1 MFRAVDEFF
10 RSPLVTVMR
19 WRCRDKA
26 AHCTNR
32 AADRGAQGCTVPAG
46 CGSPDRSPAAGTD
59 QAASDRSLDGVIWI
73 GASR

>member
-26 AHCTNR
+26 AHCGTK
-32 AADRGAQGCTVPAG
+32 GGTVPT
-46 CGSPDRSPAAGTD
+46 GSGGPDRSPAAGTD
-59 QAASDRSLDGVIWI
+59 QATSDCSLSGIIWI